1 MPSTTD
7 VNTASAPARNHAQ
20 LTASLEQVQALRHT
34 PSGLPVLDMQLAHA
48 STGQEAGGPRQI
60 ALSIKAVAFGVQAE
74 RLGRQALG
82 SFWDFQG
89 FLAQGRNG
97 KGVVFHIQEFQ
108 PHQF

>member
-1 MPSTTD
+1 
-7 VNTASAPARNHAQ
+7 VNTPTHQAINSAN
-20 LTASLEQVQALRHT
+20 LTASLQEVQPLRHT

-48 STGQEAGGPRQI
+48 SAAQEAGGQRQV
-60 ALSIKAVAFGVQAE
+60 ALVIRAVAFGPQAE
-74 RLGRQALG
+74 RLARQALD
-82 SFWDFQG
+82 SLWDFRG